1 MYRLFLLI
9 ALVITHSGNA
19 QPPSHLTTDLLE
31 HTDRVFL
38 DGYLTTLSLPETRTA
53 IERYQVPVIRNAQPY
68 LGWVMNSEVPNTVQT
83 AYRILMASGIEQLT
97 KNEADVWDSRKTE
110 SNNSVAV
117 PYTGTALQPSKVYY
131 WKVQVWDNH
140 GKESAFSPIKSFMT
154 APVLDGKTATYPLQI
169 TDEYPVK
176 LLQDVKIAAFVDF
189 GKAAFGKL
197 KLTLNSLTGTDTVMV
212 HLGER
217 SNGSKVD
224 RKPGG
229 TIRYAVYKL
238 PLMAGRHTYTIKFRP
253 DERNTKPK
261 GNESGV
267 DPVLMPG
274 YIGEV
279 YPFRYCE
286 LENYS
291 GPINDRDIVR
301 QSVHYPFNDNA
312 AAFHS
317 SDSVLNK
324 VWELCKYSM
333 KATSFL
339 GTYIDGDRERIPYE
353 ADALINQLGHYY
365 SDREFS
371 MARHSNEYLIYNATW
386 PTEWNLQTLI
396 MAWADYMHTGNR
408 QSITQYY
415 DDLKAKTLMALKESN
430 GLISSRTG
438 KLNADF
444 YKSIHFKGKNFRD
457 IVDWPQT
464 GVVGAEKQ
472 EAGESDGYVMTTYN
486 TVVNAYH
493 YEALQLMSRIA
504 GVLENTTDQQF
515 YGAEAEKVKK
525 QFNALLLNTKTGI
538 YKDGIDTDH
547 SSLHANMFPMAF
559 GMVPE
564 KNRKA
569 VSGFIKSRKM
579 ACSVYGSHFL
589 LDAIYNAND
598 AAYGLELLASTKER
612 SWYNMLRV
620 GSTVAL
626 EAWDNKYK
634 PNQDWNHAWGA
645 APAHLIPRKFF
656 GIEPLEPGFSKIRI
670 KPQPASVRD
679 ANIKVPTIR
688 GDINASFVNQPGEGF
703 SLEVVIPAN
712 TTAEVWLPCTF
723 KKARLLL
730 DGKVQKFT
738 RQEGFAI
745 VYAGSGRHIINVK
758 NVER

>member
-1 MYRLFLLI
+1 MHRIFLLI
-9 ALVITHSGNA
+9 ALILTQSGNA
-19 QPPSHLTTDLLE
+19 QPPSNLTTDLLE

-53 IERYQVPVIRNAQPY
+53 IERYQVPAIRNAKPC
-68 LGWVMNSEVPNTVQT
+68 LGWVMNNETPNTVQT
-83 AYRILMASGIEQLT
+83 AYRILMASSWEKLI
-97 KNEADVWDSRKTE
+97 KDEADVWDSRKTE
-110 SNNSVAV
+110 SNNSIAV
-117 PYTGTALQPSKVYY
+117 RYDGRALEPSTVYY
-131 WKVQVWDNH
+131 WKVKTWDNH
-140 GKESAFSPIKSFMT
+140 GQESVFSPIKSFIT
-154 APVLDGKTATYPLQI
+154 ASKLDGKTATYPLQI
-169 TDEYPVK
+169 TDEYPVQ
-176 LLQDVKIAAFVDF
+176 LLQDTKTRTFVDF
-189 GKAAFGKL
+189 GRAAFGKL
-197 KLTLNSLTGTDTVMV
+197 KLTLSSKTGTDTVIV
-212 HLGER
+212 HLGEH

-238 PLMAGRHTYTIKFRP
+238 PLMAGQHTYTIKFRP
-253 DERNTKPK
+253 DPRNTLPK

-291 GPINDRDIVR
+291 GKVKDQDVVR

-312 AAFHS
+312 ATFYS

-324 VWELCKYSM
+324 VWELCKYSI

-339 GTYIDGDRERIPYE
+339 GVYVDGDRERIPYE
-353 ADALINQLGHYY
+353 ADALINQMGHYY
-365 SDREFS
+365 TDREFS

-408 QSITQYY
+408 QSITKCY
-415 DDLKAKTLMALKESN
+415 DDLRAKTLMALKEEN

-438 KLNADF
+438 KLSPEF

-464 GVVGAEKQ
+464 GIVGAEKQ
-472 EAGESDGYVMTTYN
+472 EPGESDGYVMTTYN

-504 GVLENTTDQQF
+504 GVLGNIADQQL
-515 YGAEAEKVKK
+515 YRAEAEKVKK
-525 QFNALLLNTKTGI
+525 QFNALLLNVKTGI
-538 YKDGIDTDH
+538 YKDGIDTEH

-564 KNRKA
+564 KNRQA
-569 VSGFIKSRKM
+569 VSDFIKSRKM

-589 LDAIYNAND
+589 LEAIYNAND
-598 AAYGLELLASTKER
+598 AAYGLELLASTMER
-612 SWYNMLRV
+612 SWYNMIRV
-620 GSTVAL
+620 GSTVTL

-645 APAHLIPRKFF
+645 APAHLIPRRFF
-656 GIEPLEPGFSKIRI
+656 GIEPIEPGFSKVRIR
-670 KPQPASVRD
+670 PQPAGVKE
-679 ANIKVPTIR
+679 AAIKVPTIR
-688 GDINASFVNQPGEGF
+688 GDITALFTNQPGESF
-703 SLEVVIPAN
+703 LLEVNLPAN
-712 TTAEVWLPCTF
+712 TTGEIWLPLTG
-723 KKARLLL
+723 KKSKLLL
-730 DGKVQKFT
+730 DGKE
-738 RQEGFAI
+738 RQFKKHGAFAI
-745 VYAGSGRHIINVK
+745 INAGSGKHSLIIK
-758 NVER
+758 NAGR